1 MEKVLGWLETYWGW
15 LLPLLAACIR
25 IKPMEVSPMVWL
37 LRKIGN
43 ALTGDLRQQLS
54 EMDGKIDRNEMDRIR
69 WEVLDFANSCRN
81 RKQHTKSEFEHII
94 DLNRKYELLLA
105 RTHETNGVFEEDYR
119 YIRRVYSECQEQ
131 NKFIA

>member
-1 MEKVLGWLETYWGW
+1 MEKLLEWLETYWGW
-15 LLPLLAACIR
+15 LLPLLASCIK

-37 LRKIGN
+37 LRQIGN
-43 ALTGDLRQQLS
+43 ALTGDLRQQLAD
-54 EMDGKIDRNEMDRIR
+54 MDGKIDRNEMDRIR

-81 RKQHTKSEFEHII
+81 KKQHTKSEFEHII
-94 DLNRKYELLLA
+94 DLIRKYELLLA